1 MMNNIAKNVY
11 KILANICGYD
21 MKTKDRKTKRKAA
34 YTTCAKSFFAIITT
48 IMLIVFAETSCFTGV
63 YEVMG
68 ADAVSQQET
77 GKQDDKVSGSAD
89 KKYVIDDAGILSSSE
104 ESSLTELCKEASDKC
119 HLDIVIITMNK
130 NLDNYPMDTYL
141 RSMLEKQ
148 YGYYGTGS
156 NCEAVVYGI
165 DMTSRADRIVTSGR
179 ARSDISQS
187 RLDSIREK
195 AENKLADGDYYTGC
209 VNYIKGIEKKLN
221 TSIIDK
227 LTYNMPVK
235 LGISAV
241 IAVVAVLAMMS
252 SAKAKMTVSSTEYT
266 KNHKYDVMDRR
277 DIFINT
283 TVTTRRIE
291 TSSGS
296 SGSSGGSSGGGNSGS
311 SGGHF

>member
-1 MMNNIAKNVY
+1 MINRVKNAH
-11 KILANICGYD
+11 KISIDAHGYD
-21 MKTKDRKTKRKAA
+21 IETDRKTKQHAA
-34 YTTCAKSFFAIITT
+34 YIKRLFAILAA
-48 IMLIVFAETSCFTGV
+48 IMLVVFAGTSCLVGT
-63 YEVMG
+63 YEVM
-68 ADAVSQQET
+68 AAESVSQQEST
-77 GKQDDKVSGSAD
+77 KQDEESSGSGS
-89 KKYVIDDAGILSSSE
+89 KKYVIDDAGILSTSE
-104 ESSLTELCKEASDKC
+104 ENSLTELCKKASDKC
-119 HLDIVIITMNK
+119 HLDVIIITMNK
-130 NLDNYPMDTYL
+130 NLDGYPMDTYL

-195 AENKLADGDYYTGC
+195 AENKLADGDYYAGC
-209 VNYIKGIEKKLN
+209 VKYIKGIEKKLN
-221 TSIIDK
+221 TSTIDK

-235 LGISAV
+235 LVISAV

-252 SAKAKMTVSSTEYT
+252 DAKSKMTVSSTEYT
-266 KNHKYDVMDRR
+266 KDHNFDVIDRR
-277 DIFINT
+277 DVFINT
-283 TVTTRRIE
+283 TVTTRHIE
-291 TSSGS
+291 RS